1 MAQVQDPTRVGH
13 YPEGRANR
21 IISITP
27 AQHVMVRY
35 VNPDGRETMAL
46 ILAFGEAN
54 YGKGGQGGPVLPGIF
69 ILANESQL
77 GAQLRLAPIDHA
89 KSIIAA
95 MEDKGL
101 IVDGKLQGSTP
112 VAAPALPDVSGV
124 FGEIDDEDK
133 AEKSADKK

>member
-13 YPEGRANR
+13 YPEGRPNR

-35 VNPDGRETMAL
+35 VNPDGKETMAL
-46 ILAFGEAN
+46 IMAFGEAN

-69 ILANESQL
+69 ILANEQQL

-95 MEDKGL
+95 MEEKGL
-101 IVDGKLQGSTP
+101 IVDGKLAGSTP
-112 VAAPALPDVSGV
+112 AALPQLPDVSDV
-124 FGEIDDEDK
+124 FKLDGEE
-133 AEKSADKK
+133 EKADKKG

>member
-21 IISITP
+21 IISLTP

-46 ILAFGEAN
+46 IMAFGEAN

-69 ILANESQL
+69 VLANEQQL

-89 KSIIAA
+89 KAIIAA
-95 MEDKGL
+95 MEEKGL
-101 IVDGKLQGSTP
+101 IADGKLVNTTS
-112 VAAPALPDVSGV
+112 APAQPLPDVSDV
-124 FGEIDDEDK
+124 FKALGDGE
-133 AEKSADKK
+133 EKPEKEG